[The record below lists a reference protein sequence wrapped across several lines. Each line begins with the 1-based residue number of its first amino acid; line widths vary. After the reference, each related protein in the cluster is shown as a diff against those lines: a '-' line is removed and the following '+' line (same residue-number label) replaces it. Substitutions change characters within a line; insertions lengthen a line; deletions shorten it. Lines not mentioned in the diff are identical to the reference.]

1 MGGTGGSDLKR
12 ESAKGSS
19 VVTASFE
26 ASSGILPGQ
35 ESCTYRLRLG
45 HPSPPHSPHV
55 AVNKADI
62 IDRIAT
68 GTGLTKIETEA
79 VVNGFMTTVMQALE
93 AGEHIELRGFGTF
106 RVQHRAARTA
116 RNPRTNEVVQVP
128 DQYVPQFRP
137 SREFRERVDTA
148 WQERGDDR

>member
-1 MGGTGGSDLKR
+1 MGPLRSLIR
-12 ESAKGSS
+12 YSRRP
-19 VVTASFE
+19 
-26 ASSGILPGQ
+26 GILLPPPAFRTPRR
-35 ESCTYRLRLG
+35 SLP
-45 HPSPPHSPHV
+45 HPPTL

-79 VVNGFMTTVMQALE
+79 VVNGFMTTVLQALE
-93 AGEHIELRGFGTF
+93 AGDHVELRGFGTF

-128 DQYVPQFRP
+128 DQYVPQFKP
-137 SREFRERVDTA
+137 SREFRERVDAA